1 MELLKL
7 ILRNTLRQRLRA
19 SLTII
24 GMAVAILAF
33 CLLRTIVDAW
43 YAGVAAASPNRLVT
57 RSAVSLIFPLPIS
70 YRQKIQQ
77 VPGVRQVAYANWF
90 AGVYIDE
97 RHFFPRMAV
106 GPDIFF
112 ELFPEFLLPEE
123 QLAAFHKQRN
133 ACIAGRKLVRKY
145 GWKLGD
151 TISMT
156 GNIYPGDWQFVLR
169 GVYRGATKT
178 TDETQFFFRW
188 DYLDEVLKK
197 NMPHQSGYA
206 GWYVVQIRNPS
217 ESGVVS
223 QTIDALFK
231 NSWAE
236 TLTETEKAFQMGFV
250 AMTDA
255 IVMAVR
261 IVSFVVIGV
270 ILLVL
275 ANTMT
280 MTARE
285 RMPEYAVLKTLG
297 FGNRFLFII
306 ISGESVAIA
315 LLGGILGMVLAFP
328 VAHVFAKEMSTLL
341 PVFHIH
347 WHTLLF
353 ASGLSL
359 AIGLLAAALPT
370 WRASRIRIASALSHI
385 G

>member
-1 MELLKL
+1 MPTGLP
-7 ILRNTLRQRLRA
+7 A
-19 SLTII
+19 SI
-24 GMAVAILAF
+24 
-33 CLLRTIVDAW
+33 
-43 YAGVAAASPNRLVT
+43 ST
-57 RSAVSLIFPLPIS
+57 R
-70 YRQKIQQ
+70 
-77 VPGVRQVAYANWF
+77 
-90 AGVYIDE
+90 

-112 ELFPEFLLPEE
+112 DLFPEFLIPED
-123 QLAAFHKQRN
+123 QLKAFQKERN
-133 ACIAGRKLVRKY
+133 ACIAGRKLVQKY

-151 TISMT
+151 TINLT

-169 GVYRGATKT
+169 GVYHGATKT

-188 DYLDEVLKK
+188 DYVDEVLKK
-197 NMPHQSGYA
+197 NMPLRSGYA
-206 GWYVVQIRNPS
+206 GWYVVQIRNPQ
-217 ESGVVS
+217 ESGAIS

-255 IVMAVR
+255 IVIAVR

-285 RMPEYAVLKTLG
+285 RMSEYAVLKTLG
-297 FGNRFLFII
+297 FGNRFLFCL

-315 LLGGILGMVLAFP
+315 LLGGILGMALAFP
-328 VAHVFAKEMSTLL
+328 VAHVFGKEMSMLL

-347 WHTLLF
+347 WKTLLF
-353 ASGLSL
+353 ATSLCL

-370 WRASRIRIASALSHI
+370 WRAIRIRIATRPEPCRLMTMPIPLTSSFVLFR